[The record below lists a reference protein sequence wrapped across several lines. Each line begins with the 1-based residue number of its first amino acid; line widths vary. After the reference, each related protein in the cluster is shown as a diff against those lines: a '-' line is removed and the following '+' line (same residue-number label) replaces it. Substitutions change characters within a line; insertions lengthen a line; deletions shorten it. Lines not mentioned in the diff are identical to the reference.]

1 LGSVTGSASA
11 GRVSHDDTRARL
23 LADRERAADHLAA
36 LMRDHDGIVEA
47 SESSNA
53 DDEHD
58 PEGATIAFEREQIA
72 ALLSQSRSSLGDLDR
87 ALARVEDGSYGI
99 CQTCGQPIAPERL
112 EARPAATTCI
122 TCASRPTS
130 R

>member
-1 LGSVTGSASA
+1 VTGSASA
-11 GRVSHDDTRARL
+11 GRVSHDDARARL

>member
-1 LGSVTGSASA
+1 MTGSASA